1 MTNGGWAGL
10 VVAGAGWTK
19 SLHGLIA
26 DVLPEL

>member
-1 MTNGGWAGL
+1 VGGL

-26 DVLPEL
+26 DVLPSYAEV